1 MVLFQFSFIVL
12 QVQYRSVQ
20 VATLVVP
27 ERSLHFGKILTPNQA
42 MSRFVQMKVNEMGK
56 NRFEST
62 WLCPSISFLTCT
74 SIAGNST
81 FVQMEFILEII
92 YLRYYS
98 GRLRRVELFKKWYHA
113 GNSHHRISSMR
124 LPLCDKDSCY
134 ITYRDETS
142 NVYVTEEIFT
152 LLTINNLN
160 VVETGGVIDFSLL
173 LGNHV
178 DSYLYGLLSVTN
190 LWYRGTLTKLVLF

>member
-1 MVLFQFSFIVL
+1 
-12 QVQYRSVQ
+12 
-20 VATLVVP
+20 
-27 ERSLHFGKILTPNQA
+27 
-42 MSRFVQMKVNEMGK
+42 
-56 NRFEST
+56 
-62 WLCPSISFLTCT
+62 
-74 SIAGNST
+74 
-81 FVQMEFILEII
+81 MEFILEII

-98 GRLRRVELFKKWYHA
+98 GRLARVELFKNSYHA
-113 GNSHHRISSMR
+113 GNTHHRISSIR
-124 LPLCDKDSCY
+124 LPLLDKDVVY

>member
-1 MVLFQFSFIVL
+1 MIPTTKL
-12 QVQYRSVQ
+12 YRININRYRRTS
-20 VATLVVP
+20 
-27 ERSLHFGKILTPNQA
+27 IL
-42 MSRFVQMKVNEMGK
+42 RY
-56 NRFEST
+56 EST

-81 FVQMEFILEII
+81 LVQMEFILEII

-98 GRLRRVELFKKWYHA
+98 GRLARVELFKNWYHA
-113 GNSHHRISSMR
+113 GNSHHRISSIR

-134 ITYRDETS
+134 ITYGDETS